1 MDTAIL
7 SVKSLTWE
15 GELFFCCRIIIAFM
29 LGGIIGWERERVG
42 KEAGIRTF
50 GFISMGACTFSII
63 SQLLNH
69 ADPSRI
75 ASNVVVGIGFLGAGM
90 IFQEQS
96 KPKGLTTAAS
106 LWVSAS
112 VGMAIAFDLYVLGFV
127 IAFLTVTSLHM
138 VKARFWK
145 KLSSKR
151 G

>member
-1 MDTAIL
+1 MLPVKNL
-7 SVKSLTWE
+7 SWQI
-15 GELFFCCRIIIAFM
+15 ELFFCWRIMIAFV

-63 SQLLNH
+63 SQLLNF
-69 ADPSRI
+69 ADPARI

-90 IFQEQS
+90 IFQEQQ

-112 VGMAIAFDLYVLGFV
+112 VGMAIAFDLYILGSV
-127 IAFLTVTSLHM
+127 IALLTVFSLHM
-138 VKARFWK
+138 IKAKFWNK
-145 KLSSKR
+145 VSAKR
-151 G
+151 R